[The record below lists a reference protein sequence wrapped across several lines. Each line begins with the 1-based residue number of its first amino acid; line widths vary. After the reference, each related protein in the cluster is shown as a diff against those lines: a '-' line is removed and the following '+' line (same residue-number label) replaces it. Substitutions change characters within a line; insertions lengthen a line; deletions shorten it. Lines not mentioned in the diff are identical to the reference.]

1 MKITIL
7 SFENQTNADA
17 MVALLQDAGHDCV
30 VCDAAQN
37 MPERLHDDACDLLVL
52 IASRAEA
59 NVAAWIR
66 AAKAENND
74 KTGGDLPVM
83 AVVDASG
90 FSSEALLDWLAVGV
104 DDYLVQP
111 VRRQELMLRVE
122 VLLRRAW
129 PEKMRL
135 AQMQFGPFVFDTVSG
150 KVRRNGQLIELAHKE
165 FELALLFFR
174 HLNQPLS
181 RATLLERLWPG
192 ESEMHAA
199 SNSRTVD
206 THVSRVRNK
215 LGLQDGTSFRLVPVY
230 GYGYV
235 LEQVGGGE

>member
-1 MKITIL
+1 MMKITIL

-17 MVALLQDAGHDCV
+17 TIALLQDAGHDCV
-30 VCDAAQN
+30 VCDTTQD
-37 MPERLHDDACDLLVL
+37 MPERLHADACDLLVL
-52 IASRAEA
+52 IASSADA
-59 NVAAWIR
+59 DVAAWIR
-66 AAKAENND
+66 AAKAEKNG
-74 KTGGDLPVM
+74 KTGGGLPVL
-83 AVVDASG
+83 AVIDASG
-90 FSSEALLDWLAVGV
+90 FQSEALLNWLAVGI

-111 VRRQELMLRVE
+111 VRRQDLILRVE

-135 AQMQFGPFVFDTVSG
+135 AQTQCGPFVFDTASG
-150 KVRRNGQLIELAHKE
+150 IVRRDGRLIELAHKE

-181 RATLLERLWPG
+181 RATLLERLWSG
-192 ESEMHAA
+192 ESEMRAA

-215 LGLQDGTSFRLVPVY
+215 LGLQDGTPFRLVPVY

-235 LEQVGGGE
+235 LEQV